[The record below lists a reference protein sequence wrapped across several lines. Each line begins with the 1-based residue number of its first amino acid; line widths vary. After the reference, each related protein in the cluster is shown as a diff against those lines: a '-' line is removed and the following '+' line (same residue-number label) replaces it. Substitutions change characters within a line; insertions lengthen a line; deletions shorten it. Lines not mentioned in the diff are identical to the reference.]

1 MESFLAATR
10 LAKRARNRSK
20 YVPVICA
27 NLLESAI
34 PVVKEE
40 MRPSDIIQLEETPVS
55 KVYTLPE
62 GYRELSAD
70 EIAGLEKYT

>member
-27 NLLESAI
+27 NLL
-34 PVVKEE
+34 EE

-70 EIAGLEKYT
+70 EIAGWEKYT